1 MKITGKQ
8 EVQIEISEGQRHLI
22 ALDYISEVFD
32 WDSDYFIEDGWV
44 IKRDIA
50 HTSHAFEIKNKVRE
64 ATKQDHCL
72 YDIFKTL
79 KKQVF

>member
-8 EVQIEISEGQRHLI
+8 EVEIEISQGQRHLI

-32 WDSDYFIEDGWV
+32 WDSDYFIEGGWV

-50 HTSHAFEIKNKVRE
+50 QPSH
-64 ATKQDHCL
+64 
-72 YDIFKTL
+72 
-79 KKQVF
+79 